1 MNEPEPANAYQQLL
15 RQSRKMGEAASRSY
29 NVTREFL
36 KQDVSVLH
44 PQQWSNWRQAAS
56 EEQKDAHFNTMLEQ
70 SREVLASAQTVIL
83 PNNLFPDI
91 VTVDRTKVTITQKT
105 FFWSS
110 NTVSIRI
117 EDMLNI
123 AISLG
128 PFFGSLKISSRVMN
142 STDHFDINFFWRKD
156 AVYLKHIIQ
165 GYMITVHNNIDTS
178 KLSRDELI
186 TKLIE
191 LGHDPNS

>member
-1 MNEPEPANAYQQLL
+1 MDEPEPINAYQQLL
-15 RQSRKMGEAASRSY
+15 RQSRKMGETASRSY
-29 NVTREFL
+29 NITREFL
-36 KQDVSVLH
+36 QQDVSTLH
-44 PQQWSNWRQAAS
+44 PQQWIKRTGTAKQTSQERFDSMIEHSN
-56 EEQKDAHFNTMLEQ
+56 
-70 SREVLASAQTVIL
+70 EVLATARTVML
-83 PNNLFPDI
+83 PNNLFTDT
-91 VTVDRTKVTITQKT
+91 VTVDRTKVTITQRT

-110 NTVSIRI
+110 NAVSIRI

-123 AISLG
+123 SVGLG

-156 AVYLKHIIQ
+156 AIYLKHIIQ

-178 KLSRDELI
+178 KLSQQELI
-186 TKLIE
+186 AKLLE